1 MIAFVLVMAALTD
14 LTRELLRAFPPPAQC
29 ATGSSPV
36 IALPDVDE
44 TTTPGLVTCP
54 KCGTPQRPLRH
65 RFAVHFPTLTSARPC
80 AGSWP

>member
-1 MIAFVLVMAALTD
+1 MIALVLVMAALTD

-36 IALPDVDE
+36 IVVPEELS
-44 TTTPGLVTCP
+44 TPGLVTCP
-54 KCGTPQRPLRH
+54 KCGTPQRPMQH
-65 RFAVHFPTLTSARPC
+65 RFAVHFATLTSARPC